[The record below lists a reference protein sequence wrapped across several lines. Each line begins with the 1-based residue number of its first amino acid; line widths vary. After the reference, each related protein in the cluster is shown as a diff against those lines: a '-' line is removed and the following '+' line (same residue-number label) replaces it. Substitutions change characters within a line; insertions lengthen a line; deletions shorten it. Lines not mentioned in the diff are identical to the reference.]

1 MENENL
7 QIKIQEDRIRLSE
20 KLTVDKEKRVKNK
33 MAKEKFRIKNKKV

>member
-7 QIKIQEDRIRLSE
+7 QIKIREDRIRLSE

-33 MAKEKFRIKNKKV
+33 MAKEKFRTKNKKV

>member
-20 KLTVDKEKRVKNK
+20 QLTVDKEKRVKNK

>member
-33 MAKEKFRIKNKKV
+33 MAKKKFRIKNKKV